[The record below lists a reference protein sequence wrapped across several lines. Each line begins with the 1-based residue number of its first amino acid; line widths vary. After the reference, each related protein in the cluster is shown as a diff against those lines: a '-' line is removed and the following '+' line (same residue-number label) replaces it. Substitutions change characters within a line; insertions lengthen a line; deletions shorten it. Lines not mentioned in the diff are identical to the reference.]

1 MTVRPPLPAMIA
13 ALALGLAVPFAAA
26 CGEER
31 EGLIGPNRAAD
42 MQEHLDRIDEL
53 VAGGRCEGVTDRLDA
68 LAAEVQDLPQSVD
81 ADLRARLEEGVA
93 NLQTQAPE
101 ECRDQN
107 TTDTT
112 TTPETTP
119 ETVPEET
126 VPEETVPQET
136 VPQETTPPETTPP
149 DDGVTTPGEGG
160 TPPGQGGTPPGQ
172 QDEDSG
178 GEEAPQFGVVLP

>member
-1 MTVRPPLPAMIA
+1 VTVRPPLPALIA

-53 VAGGRCEGVTDRLDA
+53 VAGGRCEGVSDRLRA
-68 LAAEVQDLPQSVD
+68 LAAEIQDLPQSVD
-81 ADLRARLEEGVA
+81 PELRSRLEEGVA
-93 NLQTQAPE
+93 NLETQAPE

-107 TTDTT
+107 TT
-112 TTPETTP
+112 ETTP

-126 VPEETVPQET
+126 VPEETTP
-136 VPQETTPPETTPP
+136 PETTPPETTPP